1 MLNKSIKDLE
11 EAMLA
16 MVVEIEATQICH
28 DNCHNQLLVT
38 IDTHHESLQ
47 IVMITILEKLT

>member
-16 MVVEIEATQICH
+16 MAVEIEVTQT
-28 DNCHNQLLVT
+28 Q
-38 IDTHHESLQ
+38 
-47 IVMITILEKLT
+47 MITVMTNC